1 LVQIS
6 EPPWL
11 RSVRRPGAI
20 VFALMFVLESLA
32 RATLL
37 TVIPLQA
44 YALLGHAREVSL
56 LYVLVGIAGIS
67 SSFTIPLLIR
77 RFRRRRVYVLG
88 VLLLIATAALLAT
101 RTLSGQALA
110 MLCRAVAA
118 ASLNITLSLYVMDY
132 IRKRDLVRSEPLRMG
147 FSAVA
152 WSVGPLLGVT
162 LYEKVGHGSAE
173 LASALFSFLL
183 LLYFAYLRLTENPA
197 VAAATRPVAD
207 PRANIRRFLAQPRLR
222 LAWYLAFVR
231 SVYWSMF
238 FTYPPVYLVQKGI
251 GGTAAG
257 LLASA
262 GNALLLLA
270 PLAGR
275 LAGRTGLRRPII
287 AAMAATGLTCLVA
300 ALGYDL
306 PVVVA
311 ASLLGGA
318 VGAVTLDALANIPFL
333 RAVHPYERPQ
343 MTTVYR
349 TYIDLADLLPAMLYS
364 LLLVYFDL
372 HAVFA
377 TTGLIMLSGAVV
389 ARWLPRRM

>member
-1 LVQIS
+1 MQIS
-6 EPPWL
+6 DSPWL
-11 RSVRRPGAI
+11 RSVSRPGAI

-44 YALLGHAREVSL
+44 YALLGEAREVSL
-56 LYVLVGIAGIS
+56 LYVLVGVAGLA

-77 RFRRRRVYVLG
+77 RFRRRWVYVLG

-101 RTLSGQALA
+101 RTLPGQAVA
-110 MLCRAVAA
+110 MLCRAVGAA
-118 ASLNITLSLYVMDY
+118 ALNITLSLYVMDY

-162 LYEKVGHGSAE
+162 LYERIGHGSAE
-173 LASALFSFLL
+173 LVSACFSVLL

-207 PRANIRRFLAQPRLR
+207 PRANIRRFVAQPRLR
-222 LAWYLAFVR
+222 LAWTIAFVR

-238 FTYPPVYLVQKGI
+238 FTYPPVYFVQQGI

-257 LLASA
+257 LLASG
-262 GNALLLLA
+262 GNVLLLMA
-270 PLAGR
+270 PLIGR
-275 LAGRTGLRRPII
+275 LAGRTGLRRPIM
-287 AAMAATGLTCLVA
+287 AAMIGSGLMCLLAAIGYHLPVLVA
-300 ALGYDL
+300 LC
-306 PVVVA
+306 
-311 ASLLGGA
+311 LLGGA
-318 VGAVTLDALANIPFL
+318 VGAVTLDALGSVPFL
-333 RAVHPYERPQ
+333 RSVHPYERPQ

-349 TYIDLADLLPAMLYS
+349 TYIDLADLLPAILYS
-364 LLLVYFDL
+364 ALLVFFDL
-372 HAVFA
+372 HAVFI
-377 TTGLIMLSGAVV
+377 TTGLVMLSGALV